1 MTRRTRSDGVYGDR
15 ARASVRPSDRPS
27 SSLLHLRLWEG
38 ATSERVTEYYRVYRY
53 AFEVVNSPLVTVDSG
68 GGVSEADSEDEAE
81 AVHSVAVLTQSNNF
95 CDRLTGA
102 GRRTR
107 TRTYDRLIAI
117 QFYCIPSSSSAA
129 LFTCRN
135 VPAQVKKALIER
147 SLGESVA
154 RIVCLG
160 HSH

>member
-68 GGVSEADSEDEAE
+68 AE
-81 AVHSVAVLTQSNNF
+81 
-95 CDRLTGA
+95 
-102 GRRTR
+102 
-107 TRTYDRLIAI
+107 
-117 QFYCIPSSSSAA
+117 
-129 LFTCRN
+129 
-135 VPAQVKKALIER
+135 
-147 SLGESVA
+147 
-154 RIVCLG
+154 
-160 HSH
+160 